1 MDADQVDLP
10 DLEEEGE
17 PRPTALIAV
26 TRLAFGV
33 VGLAVH
39 AVAEALASLT
49 GTETGDEV
57 PLSLDELLGLFEA
70 TTLSVERHVV
80 HAARTAERCTAPFVR
95 ILPRPSFVDR
105 AMDEVRASLRR
116 RGIEA
121 APAAAQSQALAQA
134 RVERLIR
141 AVTMYVVD
149 LLDLDE
155 IVAKVDIERVVDRLD
170 LDDIV
175 AGVDLDAAVSR
186 VDLDKVVGRIDIDGI
201 VARVDVDAVIQ
212 RVDLPKVTEQVI
224 DEVDL
229 GQIIRESTGSITG
242 ETVDA
247 LRYQGMN
254 LDRSL

>member
-1 MDADQVDLP
+1 
-10 DLEEEGE
+10 
-17 PRPTALIAV
+17 
-26 TRLAFGV
+26 V
-33 VGLAVH
+33 VGLAAH

-49 GTETGDEV
+49 GSVAAEGA
-57 PLSLDELLGLFEA
+57 PSLDEVLGLFEA
-70 TTLSVERHVV
+70 TTIGLERRVV
-80 HAARTAERCTAPFVR
+80 DAARTAGRWTAPFVR
-95 ILPRPSFVDR
+95 ILPRPTFVDR
-105 AMDEVRASLRR
+105 GMEEVRASLHR
-116 RGIEA
+116 RGVDA
-121 APAAAQSQALAQA
+121 APSAAESQAVAEA
-134 RVERLIR
+134 RVDRLVR
-141 AVTMYVVD
+141 AVTMYVVG

-155 IVAKVDIERVVDRLD
+155 IVARVDIDRVVNRLD

-186 VDLDKVVGRIDIDGI
+186 VDLEKVVGRLDIDGI
-201 VARVDVDAVIQ
+201 VARVDVDAIIQ

-254 LDRSL
+254 MDRSLSRMIDRVLMRKPRSDGAGPVPANE